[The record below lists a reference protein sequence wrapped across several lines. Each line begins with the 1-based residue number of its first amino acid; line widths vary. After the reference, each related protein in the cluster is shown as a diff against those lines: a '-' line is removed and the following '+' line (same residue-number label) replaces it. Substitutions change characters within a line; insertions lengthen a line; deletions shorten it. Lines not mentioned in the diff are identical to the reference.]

1 MKTPDSLNSFMSI
14 LEDKHPQIL
23 PLITSKNEYFVELQ
37 MPHDD
42 GKTFDQQSTFIK
54 PILKPSVELAIKHT
68 AVTFTEK
75 QEYFKIV
82 VNLR

>member
-37 MPHDD
+37 MPYDA
-42 GKTFDQQSTFIK
+42 GKTFDQQSEFIN
-54 PILKPSVELAIKHT
+54 PILKPSVDLAIKN
-68 AVTFTEK
+68 TFVSFNEK

>member
-54 PILKPSVELAIKHT
+54 PSVELAIKHT
-68 AVTFTEK
+68 AVTFNEK

>member
-1 MKTPDSLNSFMSI
+1 MKTPNSLNSFMSI

-37 MPHDD
+37 MPHND
-42 GKTFDQQSTFIK
+42 GKTFDQQSTFIN
-54 PILKPSVELAIKHT
+54 PILKPSIELAIKHT
-68 AVTFTEK
+68 MVTFNEK